1 MNCVARKMVV
11 LVGNGGAANRKRSE
25 PHGRHQVAIYLGARE
40 WSKPSRRCKNAG
52 AERDKSLGS
61 DLPMSCFGSSGV
73 DILYANAMEGR
84 LPKNE
89 SQERKVRK
97 GA

>member
-40 WSKPSRRCKNAG
+40 WSKPSRRCKNVG

-73 DILYANAMEGR
+73 DIFYD
-84 LPKNE
+84 
-89 SQERKVRK
+89 VRWR
-97 GA
+97 GGYP